1 MLTTCRAHHYPHHSA
16 MVRLL
21 GAFPRK
27 PSAKEA
33 PRFHSGTSAVRTI
46 RLPILLIVRRDK
58 VGEQG
63 PSCIRRDDGRQ
74 YVAYG
79 HVLPACH

>member
-1 MLTTCRAHHYPHHSA
+1 MLTTCQAHHYPHCSA

-27 PSAKEA
+27 PSTKEA
-33 PRFHSGTSAVRTI
+33 PHFHNGTSAVHTI
-46 RLPILLIVRRDK
+46 CLPLLLIARCDK

-63 PSCIRRDDGRQ
+63 PSCIRRDNGRQ
-74 YVAYG
+74 YVAYR